1 MPFIPHTQADV
12 DVMLAEIGV
21 ADIDSLFDE
30 IPKELT
36 SDRLDHV
43 PEGMSELAMLQHM
56 AERAEQDQGYT
67 CFLGG
72 GSYDHHI
79 PSAVW
84 DLTTRGE
91 FMTAYT
97 PYQAEASQGTLQLIY
112 EYQSMMVAL
121 TGMDVSNAS
130 VYDGASGLAEAVL
143 MAIRANKKN
152 KSGRVL
158 IAQTVHPHYTQTTRN
173 IVQNQNVLIEAL
185 PMHGDGAGGVL
196 DLSALNAGAAQGEA
210 PGAIVIQ
217 QPNFYGRMEDVD
229 ALADWAHAQ
238 NTLVIAV
245 VNPMSLGVLKPPS
258 EWGKNGADIVC
269 GDGQPFGVPMAS
281 GGPSFGFIC
290 SRKEYMRQLP
300 GRIIGK
306 TEDLDGR
313 TGYTLTL
320 QAREQYIRR
329 GKATSNICTN
339 QGLLVT
345 AGTIY
350 MSLMGPQGIRETA
363 ITCHRRAVELQQRL
377 LQIDGVEEFFTGPFF
392 HEFALRLPIPAVKV
406 VEAMMAEGILP
417 GLVLADFSDGSLE
430 HAKYGLLVAVTE
442 KRTNAEIEQYVT
454 MLTRVLQ
461 QSASSTNVQAGS

>member
-12 DVMLAEIGV
+12 DDMLAEIGV
-21 ADIDSLFDE
+21 SDIDSLFDE
-30 IPKELT
+30 IPNELT

-173 IVQNQNVLIEAL
+173 IVQNQNVVIEAL
-185 PMHGDGAGGVL
+185 PLGEGGVL
-196 DLSALNAGAAQGEA
+196 DMSALASIAADGNT

-217 QPNFYGRMEDVD
+217 QPNFFGRMEDVD
-229 ALADWAHAQ
+229 ALTNWAHQQ

-258 EWGKNGADIVC
+258 EWGEKGADIVC

-290 SRKEYMRQLP
+290 SRKEFMRQLP

-313 TGYTLTL
+313 TGYALTL
-320 QAREQYIRR
+320 QAREQHIRR

-363 ITCHRRAVELQQRL
+363 LTCHRRAVELQQRL

-392 HEFALRLPIPAVKV
+392 HEFALRLPIPAAQV
-406 VEAMMAEGILP
+406 VEAMMVEGVLP
-417 GLVLADFSDGSLE
+417 GLVLSDFSDGNLDHAE
-430 HAKYGLLVAVTE
+430 HGLLVAVTE
-442 KRTNAEIEQYVT
+442 KRTNAEIEKYVAL
-454 MLTRVLQ
+454 LTQVLQ
-461 QSASSTNVQAGS
+461 ANAGSNNAQAGS

>member
-12 DVMLAEIGV
+12 DDMLAEIGV
-21 ADIDSLFDE
+21 PDIDSLFDE
-30 IPKELT
+30 IPNELT

-173 IVQNQNVLIEAL
+173 IVQNQNVIIEAL
-185 PMHGDGAGGVL
+185 PLGEGGVL
-196 DLSALNAGAAQGEA
+196 DLSALASSAADGNV

-217 QPNFYGRMEDVD
+217 QPNFFGRMEDVD
-229 ALADWAHAQ
+229 ALTNWAHEQ

-258 EWGKNGADIVC
+258 EWGEHGADIVC

-313 TGYTLTL
+313 TGFTLTL
-320 QAREQYIRR
+320 QAREQHIRR

-363 ITCHRRAVELQQRL
+363 LTCHRRAVELQQRL
-377 LQIDGVEEFFTGPFF
+377 LQIEGVEEFFTGPFF
-392 HEFALRLPIPAVKV
+392 HEFALRLPMPAVKV

-417 GLVLADFSDGSLE
+417 GLVLSDFSDGNLKHAE
-430 HAKYGLLVAVTE
+430 HGLLVAVTE
-442 KRTNAEIEQYVT
+442 KRTNAEIEKYVAL
-454 MLTRVLQ
+454 LTQVLQ
-461 QSASSTNVQAGS
+461 QNTSSNSAQAGS

>member
-12 DVMLAEIGV
+12 DDMLAEIGV
-21 ADIDSLFDE
+21 PDIDSLFDE
-30 IPKELT
+30 IPNELT

-173 IVQNQNVLIEAL
+173 IVQNQNVVIEAL
-185 PMHGDGAGGVL
+185 PLGEGGVL
-196 DLSALNAGAAQGEA
+196 DMSALASIAADGNT

-217 QPNFYGRMEDVD
+217 QPNFFGRMEDVD
-229 ALADWAHAQ
+229 ALTNWAHQQ

-258 EWGKNGADIVC
+258 EWGEKGADIVC

-290 SRKEYMRQLP
+290 SRKEFMRQLP

-313 TGYTLTL
+313 TGYALTL
-320 QAREQYIRR
+320 QAREQHIRR

-363 ITCHRRAVELQQRL
+363 LTCHRRAVELQQRL

-392 HEFALRLPIPAVKV
+392 HEFALRLPIPAVQV
-406 VEAMMAEGILP
+406 VEAMMAEGVLP
-417 GLVLADFSDGSLE
+417 GLVLSDFSDGNLDHAE
-430 HAKYGLLVAVTE
+430 HGLLVAVTE
-442 KRTNAEIEQYVT
+442 KRTNAEIEKYVAL
-454 MLTRVLQ
+454 LTQVLQ
-461 QSASSTNVQAGS
+461 ANAGLNNAQAGS

>member
-12 DVMLAEIGV
+12 DDMLAEIGV
-21 ADIDSLFDE
+21 PDIDSLFDE
-30 IPKELT
+30 IPNELT

-173 IVQNQNVLIEAL
+173 IVQNQNVVIEAL
-185 PMHGDGAGGVL
+185 PLGEGGVL
-196 DLSALNAGAAQGEA
+196 DMSALASIAADGNT

-217 QPNFYGRMEDVD
+217 QPNFFGRMEDVD
-229 ALADWAHAQ
+229 ALTNWAHEQ

-258 EWGKNGADIVC
+258 EWGEKGADIVC

-290 SRKEYMRQLP
+290 SRKEFMRQLP

-313 TGYTLTL
+313 TGYALTL
-320 QAREQYIRR
+320 QAREQHIRR

-363 ITCHRRAVELQQRL
+363 LTCHRRAVELQQRL

-392 HEFALRLPIPAVKV
+392 HEFALRLPIPAVQV
-406 VEAMMAEGILP
+406 VEAMMAEGVLP
-417 GLVLADFSDGSLE
+417 GLVLADFSDGNLDHAE
-430 HAKYGLLVAVTE
+430 HGLLVAVTE
-442 KRTNAEIEQYVT
+442 KRTNAEIEKYVAL
-454 MLTRVLQ
+454 LTQVLQ
-461 QSASSTNVQAGS
+461 ANAGSNNAQAGS

>member
-12 DVMLAEIGV
+12 DEMLAEIGV
-21 ADIDSLFDE
+21 SNIDALFDE
-30 IPKELT
+30 IPNELT
-36 SDRLDHV
+36 GDRLDHV
-43 PEGMSELAMLQHM
+43 PEGMSELTMLQHM

-143 MAIRANKKN
+143 MSIRANKKN

-173 IVQNQNVLIEAL
+173 IVQNQNVIIEAL
-185 PMHGDGAGGVL
+185 PMGASGVTDLADLAAAAGD
-196 DLSALNAGAAQGEA
+196 SP
-210 PGAIVIQ
+210 PGALVIQ
-217 QPNFYGRMEDVD
+217 QPNFFGRMEDVD
-229 ALADWAHAQ
+229 ALTDWAHEQ

-258 EWGKNGADIVC
+258 EWGTNGADIVC

-290 SRKEYMRQLP
+290 SRKEFMRQLP

-313 TGYTLTL
+313 TGYALTL
-320 QAREQYIRR
+320 QAREQHIRR

-363 ITCHRRAVELQQRL
+363 ITCHRRATELQQRL
-377 LQIDGVEEFFTGPFF
+377 LQIDGVEEFFPGPFF
-392 HEFALRLPIPAVKV
+392 HEFALRLPVPAVDV
-406 VEAMMAEGILP
+406 VQAMMTESVLP
-417 GLVLADFSDGSLE
+417 GLVLSDFSDGNLVDAE
-430 HAKYGLLVAVTE
+430 HGLLIAVTE
-442 KRTNAEIEQYVT
+442 KRTNAEIEKYVAV
-454 MLTRVLQ
+454 LTRVLQ
-461 QSASSTNVQAGS
+461 GNPSPANPQAGN

>member
-12 DVMLAEIGV
+12 EDMLAEIGV
-21 ADIDSLFDE
+21 PDIDSLFDE

-56 AERAEQDQGYT
+56 AERAEQDEGYT

-173 IVQNQNVLIEAL
+173 IVQNQNVIIEVL
-185 PMHGDGAGGVL
+185 SLGEDGVL
-196 DLSALNAGAAQGEA
+196 DLSALKSAAA
-210 PGAIVIQ
+210 DRIVPGAIVIQ
-217 QPNFYGRMEDVD
+217 QPNFFGRMEDVD
-229 ALADWAHAQ
+229 TLTNWAHEQ

-258 EWGKNGADIVC
+258 DWGENGADIVC

-290 SRKEYMRQLP
+290 SRKEFMRQLP

-306 TEDLDGR
+306 TVDLDGR
-313 TGYTLTL
+313 TGYALTL
-320 QAREQYIRR
+320 QAREQHIRR

-363 ITCHRRAVELQQRL
+363 LTCHRRAVELQQRL

-406 VEAMMAEGILP
+406 VEAMMAEGVLP
-417 GLVLADFSDGSLE
+417 GLVLSDFSDGNLE
-430 HAKYGLLVAVTE
+430 HAETGLLVAVTE
-442 KRTNAEIEQYVT
+442 KRTNAEIEKYVAL
-454 MLTRVLQ
+454 LTQVLQ
-461 QSASSTNVQAGS
+461 GNAGSNNAQAGS

>member
-12 DVMLAEIGV
+12 DEMLAEIGV
-21 ADIDSLFDE
+21 SNIDALFDE
-30 IPKELT
+30 IPNELT

-43 PEGMSELAMLQHM
+43 PEGMSELTMLQHM

-143 MAIRANKKN
+143 MSIRANKKN

-173 IVQNQNVLIEAL
+173 IVQNQNVVIEAL
-185 PMHGDGAGGVL
+185 PMGASGVIDLADLAAVAGD
-196 DLSALNAGAAQGEA
+196 SS
-210 PGAIVIQ
+210 PGALVIQ
-217 QPNFYGRMEDVD
+217 QPNFFGRMEDVD
-229 ALADWAHAQ
+229 ALTDWAHEQ

-258 EWGKNGADIVC
+258 EWGTNGADIVC

-290 SRKEYMRQLP
+290 SRKEFMRQLP

-313 TGYTLTL
+313 TGYALTL
-320 QAREQYIRR
+320 QAREQHIRR

-363 ITCHRRAVELQQRL
+363 ITCHRRATELQQRL
-377 LQIDGVEEFFTGPFF
+377 LQIDGVEEFFPGPFF
-392 HEFALRLPIPAVKV
+392 HEFALRLPVPAVDV
-406 VEAMMAEGILP
+406 VQAMMTESVLP
-417 GLVLADFSDGSLE
+417 GLVLSDFSDGNLVDAE
-430 HAKYGLLVAVTE
+430 HGLLIAVTE
-442 KRTNAEIEQYVT
+442 KRTNAEIEKYVAV
-454 MLTRVLQ
+454 LTRVLQ
-461 QSASSTNVQAGS
+461 GNTSPANPQAGN

>member
-12 DVMLAEIGV
+12 DDMLAEIGV
-21 ADIDSLFDE
+21 PDIDSLFDE
-30 IPKELT
+30 IPNELT
-36 SDRLDHV
+36 SDRLNHV

-173 IVQNQNVLIEAL
+173 IVQNQNVVIEAL
-185 PMHGDGAGGVL
+185 PLGEGGVL
-196 DLSALNAGAAQGEA
+196 DMSALASIAADGNT

-217 QPNFYGRMEDVD
+217 QPNFFGRMEDVD
-229 ALADWAHAQ
+229 ALTNWAHQQ

-258 EWGKNGADIVC
+258 EWGEKGADIVC

-290 SRKEYMRQLP
+290 SRKEFMRQLP

-313 TGYTLTL
+313 TGYALTL
-320 QAREQYIRR
+320 QAREQHIRR

-363 ITCHRRAVELQQRL
+363 LTCHRRAVELQQRL

-392 HEFALRLPIPAVKV
+392 HEFALRLPIPAVQV
-406 VEAMMAEGILP
+406 VEAMMAEGVLP
-417 GLVLADFSDGSLE
+417 GLVLSDFSDGNLDHAE
-430 HAKYGLLVAVTE
+430 HGLLVAVTE
-442 KRTNAEIEQYVT
+442 KRTNAEIEKYVAL
-454 MLTRVLQ
+454 LTQVLQ
-461 QSASSTNVQAGS
+461 ANAGSNNAQAGS

>member
-12 DVMLAEIGV
+12 DEMLAEIGV
-21 ADIDSLFDE
+21 SNIDALFDE
-30 IPKELT
+30 IPNELT

-43 PEGMSELAMLQHM
+43 PEGMSELTMLQHM

-143 MAIRANKKN
+143 MSIRANKKN
-152 KSGRVL
+152 KSSRVL

-173 IVQNQNVLIEAL
+173 IVQNQNVVIEAL
-185 PMHGDGAGGVL
+185 PMGASGVIDLADLAAAAGD
-196 DLSALNAGAAQGEA
+196 SS
-210 PGAIVIQ
+210 PGALVIQ
-217 QPNFYGRMEDVD
+217 QPNFFGRMEDVD
-229 ALADWAHAQ
+229 ALTDWAHEQ
-238 NTLVIAV
+238 NALVIAV

-258 EWGKNGADIVC
+258 EWGTNGADIVC

-290 SRKEYMRQLP
+290 SRKEFMRQLP

-313 TGYTLTL
+313 TGYALTL
-320 QAREQYIRR
+320 QAREQHIRR

-363 ITCHRRAVELQQRL
+363 ITCHRRATELQQRL
-377 LQIDGVEEFFTGPFF
+377 LQIDGVEEFFPGPFF
-392 HEFALRLPIPAVKV
+392 HEFALRLPVPAVDV
-406 VEAMMAEGILP
+406 VQAMMTESVLP
-417 GLVLADFSDGSLE
+417 GLVLSDFSDGNLVDAE
-430 HAKYGLLVAVTE
+430 HGLLIAVTE
-442 KRTNAEIEQYVT
+442 KRTNAEIEKYVAV
-454 MLTRVLQ
+454 LTRVLQ
-461 QSASSTNVQAGS
+461 GNTSPANPQAGN